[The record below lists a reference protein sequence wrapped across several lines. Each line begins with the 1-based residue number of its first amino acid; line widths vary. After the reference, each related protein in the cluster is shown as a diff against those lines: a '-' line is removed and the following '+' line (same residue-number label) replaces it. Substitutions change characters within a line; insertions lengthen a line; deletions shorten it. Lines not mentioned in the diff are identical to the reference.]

1 MLPSSSQVGFLEIME
16 EKNQLNSREDG
27 LGRIQIATDEEIINL
42 ITPFS
47 AELHKIVNRMIS
59 N

>member
-1 MLPSSSQVGFLEIME
+1 MLPSSGQVGFLDIKE